1 MALKT
6 AEDFVKDLQNDETLL
21 STVKEQVGAD
31 PKNRHDVV
39 AGLGSEFTDD
49 EFKAALESAGA
60 EHTDLELSEDE
71 LETVAGG
78 APHYKDFG
86 GRFKLSTKFGPT
98 TFNFRQKLVQDD
110 ASLAKGD
117 IGKHIGASMEH
128 ATYW

>member
-39 AGLGSEFTDD
+39 AGLGYEFTDD

-60 EHTDLELSEDE
+60 EHTDLELSESE

-78 APHYKDFG
+78 APHYTDFG
-86 GRFKLSTKFGPT
+86 GKFKLSTKFGT
-98 TFNFRQKLVQDD
+98 AAFNFQQKRGKRDGM
-110 ASLAKGD
+110 AKRD
-117 IGKHIGASMEH
+117 IPVSAASMEH